1 MVLVK
6 LLSLLL
12 LLRINGIP
20 GWVEAASICT
30 LLINNC
36 MTPEQFYGI
45 ASSIGLSRDFTFR
58 VTNINGVAG
67 DGLTVRYA
75 QADGF
80 PVEFFVDAQ
89 GSVRGQLELL
99 SQRAFNWGKG
109 ESYSGEGNFMS
120 LQMLDATGGGGTMY
134 TLHGVQIREIGPINY
149 MLDGTGEVA
158 SFTSTFAYQ
167 YYDGGK

>member
-1 MVLVK
+1 
-6 LLSLLL
+6 
-12 LLRINGIP
+12 
-20 GWVEAASICT
+20 
-30 LLINNC
+30 

-67 DGLTVRYA
+67 DGLTLVKSSVIPGRNIENIVAHVYGQEFNLGGAVRYA